1 VIGKKAAENLKGKMD
16 YDAQLKVQTY
26 LDGELPPS
34 EAREVANFLAR
45 DKEAV
50 ALLAELRNTRQALVG
65 TEIGVTL
72 PESREFFWSKIQRD
86 ILFQEKT
93 QPAKRPVSFFTGW
106 KRLLVPVGAV
116 SALCVA
122 ALITLF
128 GGSPASTIETAVA
141 DPNAF
146 TYHDFSTGT
155 TLVWFSYPAEDNS
168 VDAIPPAT
176 IQ

>member
-1 VIGKKAAENLKGKMD
+1 VIGRKAAENLKGKMD

-26 LDGELPPS
+26 LDGELPPP

-86 ILFQEKT
+86 ILSQEKG

-106 KRLLVPVGAV
+106 RRFLIPLGAV
-116 SALCVA
+116 SALCLAV
-122 ALITLF
+122 LMTLS
-128 GGSPASTIETAVA
+128 GGSGVSLVETAVA
-141 DPNAF
+141 DSNAF

-155 TLVWFSYPAEDNS
+155 TLVWFSYPAED
-168 VDAIPPAT
+168 DAAAPAT
-176 IQ
+176 TIQ